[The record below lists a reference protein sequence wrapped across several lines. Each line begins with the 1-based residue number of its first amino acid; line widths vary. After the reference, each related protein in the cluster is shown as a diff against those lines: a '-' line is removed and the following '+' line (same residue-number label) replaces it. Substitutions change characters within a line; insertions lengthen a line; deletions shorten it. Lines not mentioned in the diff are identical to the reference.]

1 MNVIADQQM
10 EDGAEADADCQLQR
24 ANKQFQRS
32 NATIQ

>member
-10 EDGAEADADCQLQR
+10 EDGAEADADCHIQR
-24 ANKQFQRS
+24 ANKQFQRL